1 MPSRTSGPRGGR
13 QEPDPA
19 GGQES
24 WAEMT
29 MQQDAVPLSWPE
41 VSRQDPTVWSSTPGA
56 GEQPGGSWT
65 TTPAV
70 DQPAPWTPAPAADAS
85 WTPAPAADAPWN
97 SAPDAAAPW
106 ASAPGGSALDGP
118 AFGGS
123 PPAGADQQ
131 APWASAPADQG
142 APWAAAPGDQ
152 AAPWA
157 TGAAS
162 PSPTPSPDQGAPWA
176 SAPSAPGSWPPA
188 DPPKQD
194 PVPAWAEP
202 PRPADNAEAAW
213 ANLSTPAP
221 WPRKDAP
228 STPWPPQGDAQTPW
242 PPQGDAQSAP
252 WPPQGDAQAPWPP
265 QSNTRDAQTPW
276 PPQGDTQAPWP
287 PQGGDVQSPPWQ
299 GDAPQAARLPQ
310 HDAQWPPQAPNPSTP
325 WTPQH
330 DAAPLHQD
338 PERTVAASS
347 LDQHGVAAPPY
358 HQSPPQ
364 GDPLERTITQ
374 SGPLGQLQAPAGG
387 PMEQTVTHGHL
398 PTPVPDHARPGSDL
412 GRDPSDPDKP
422 FVTAGQISGSRTPP
436 PERQQELWDAVFA
449 GGEDYHESLD
459 DEPGKPIWIYALSGS
474 VAVGLVAALLWAF
487 LAGPLASET
496 PSAAV
501 AANTPKPSKSAPAAG
516 KGNTTTPRLPTY
528 PGAKSPVLGVV
539 TDAAAG
545 LTVPQLGG
553 KWLLDQR
560 AVVPSTYGY
569 TTRQYVQTGNDAT
582 GKPVFA
588 QILTG
593 LLPAKLSAAYT
604 APDDLEP
611 VIKRVVLDARKRFF
625 PQPNTVR
632 TIARQKLRVG
642 GQLIGYE
649 LTAGEFKA
657 TIVAAAI
664 PAGGDLPSIVYMAV
678 PGDAE
683 TLMPDINRIYNNI
696 KLTAAG

>member
-1 MPSRTSGPRGGR
+1 MAVDKSDGGHLPPAWPELPPQDVPLSWPEVPSRASGPRGGR

-41 VSRQDPTVWSSTPGA
+41 VSRQDPAAWSSGPGA

-70 DQPAPWTPAPAADAS
+70 DQPAPWTPAADGAAAWAS
-85 WTPAPAADAPWN
+85 TPG
-97 SAPDAAAPW
+97 PDAGAPW
-106 ASAPGGSALDGP
+106 ASAAGVSGLGGSQ
-118 AFGGS
+118 
-123 PPAGADQQ
+123 PAGGAQPT
-131 APWASAPADQG
+131 PWASAPADQ
-142 APWAAAPGDQ
+142 

-157 TGAAS
+157 SGAAS
-162 PSPTPSPDQGAPWA
+162 ASPTSTPSPSPSPSPSADPGAPWA
-176 SAPSAPGSWPPA
+176 SAPSASGSWPPA
-188 DPPKQD
+188 EAPKQD

-228 STPWPPQGDAQTPW
+228 STPWPPQNDAQSPW
-242 PPQGDAQSAP
+242 PPQGDI
-252 WPPQGDAQAPWPP
+252 PP
-265 QSNTRDAQTPW
+265 
-276 PPQGDTQAPWP
+276 
-287 PQGGDVQSPPWQ
+287 SPPWQ
-299 GDAPQAARLPQ
+299 SDAPQAARLPQ
-310 HDAQWPPQAPNPSTP
+310 NDAPSAPWPPQNDAPWPPQAPNPSTP

-330 DAAPLHQD
+330 DAAPLHHD

-358 HQSPPQ
+358 HQNPPQ

-374 SGPLGQLQAPAGG
+374 SGPLGQPQAPAGG

-398 PTPVPDHARPGSDL
+398 PTPVPDHGRPGADL

-501 AANTPKPSKSAPAAG
+501 AANTPAPSKSTPAAG

-539 TDAAAG
+539 TDTAAG
-545 LTVPQLGG
+545 LTVPHLGG

-604 APDDLEP
+604 APDNLEP

-642 GQLIGYE
+642 GQLIAYE
-649 LTAGEFKA
+649 LTSGEFKA

-683 TLMPDINRIYNNI
+683 TLMPDINRIYNGI